1 MMHWAWL
8 ILIALALPAGTAAIA
23 VPLSI
28 GTKEEQKACAP
39 EAVKFCGHE
48 LDVDASD
55 TTAILKC
62 LQRNRQ
68 KISGQCQAVLQH
80 NGK

>member
-1 MMHWAWL
+1 MMCRRWS
-8 ILIALALPAGTAAIA
+8 ILIAPALVVGSTAIA
-23 VPLSI
+23 DPLSI

-55 TTAILKC
+55 TAAVLKC

-68 KISGQCQAVLQH
+68 KIGTQCQAVLQH